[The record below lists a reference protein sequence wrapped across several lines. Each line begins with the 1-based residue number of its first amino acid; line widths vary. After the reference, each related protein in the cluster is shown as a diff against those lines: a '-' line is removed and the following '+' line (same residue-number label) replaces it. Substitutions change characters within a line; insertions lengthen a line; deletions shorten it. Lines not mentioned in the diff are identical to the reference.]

1 MARDFNEW
9 LDTMTDSIN
18 GYDYYVNFSK
28 VVENVK
34 RHKHEFALLG
44 TLIGEKDIE
53 KEFRKLVAEYP
64 KVLQCIPILLAV
76 RKDTVHA
83 EDGEGSYDFD
93 FKYGSNS
100 MDEYV
105 MFCRKTGLFSLIRH
119 HLVRDMID
127 YATGVEVGLDSNG
140 RKNRGGHQME
150 DTVEKY
156 IMETG
161 VVYHKEMYLPEVEEE
176 YGLDLSCFSSDGTS
190 NKRWDFVVQ
199 GADGIIYL
207 MEVNF
212 YGGSG
217 SKLNETARSYELLA
231 LKARE
236 AEGAKFVW
244 VTDGIWRS
252 ARHNLEET
260 FKVLPTLYNIA
271 DLRNGAFDRL
281 FKKK

>member
-1 MARDFNEW
+1 MARNFNAW
-9 LDTMTDSIN
+9 LETMTDSIN
-18 GYDYYVNFSK
+18 TFDYYVDFSK
-28 VVENVK
+28 VVANVK
-34 RHKHEFALLG
+34 ANKAEFALLG

-53 KEFRKLVAEYP
+53 GEFRKLVKEYP
-64 KVLQCIPILLAV
+64 KVLKVIPILLAV
-76 RKDTVHA
+76 RKERVHA
-83 EDGEGSYDFD
+83 EDNTGSYDFD
-93 FKYGSNS
+93 FKFGSNS
-100 MDEYV
+100 IDDYV
-105 MFCRKTGLFSLIRH
+105 MFCRKTGLFGLIQH

-156 IMETG
+156 IIKTG
-161 VVYHKEMYLPEVEEE
+161 AEYHKEMYLPEVEEE
-176 YGLDLSCFSSDGTS
+176 YNLDLSCFSSDGTS

-199 GADGIIYL
+199 GANKTVYL

-231 LKARE
+231 LKSRE
-236 AEGAKFVW
+236 AKGAKFVW
-244 VTDGIWRS
+244 VTDGIWKT

-260 FKVLPTLYNIA
+260 FKVLPDLYNIA

-281 FKKK
+281 FK